1 MGETR
6 LDVWVADESDE
17 RRQGLMGVEELP
29 AGIDGMLFVFETP
42 RPAGFHM
49 RNTLI
54 ELDIWWFDG
63 DMALVSTTEMEPC
76 TAEPCTSYQ
85 SPGEIQWV
93 LETPR
98 GEIDLEPGDRLSIV
112 END

>member
-6 LDVWVADESDE
+6 LEVWVADEGDE
-17 RRQGLMGVEELP
+17 HRQGLMGVEELP
-29 AGIDGMLFVFETP
+29 AGIDGMLFVFETL

-49 RNTLI
+49 RNTLM

-63 DMALVSTTEMEPC
+63 DMVLVGTTQMEPC
-76 TAEPCTSYQ
+76 TAQPCPTYR
-85 SPGEIQWV
+85 SPGDIQWV

-98 GEIDLEPGDRLSIV
+98 GESDFEPGDRLSIV

>member
-6 LDVWVADESDE
+6 LDVWVADESGE

-29 AGIDGMLFVFETP
+29 AGIDGMLFVFEMP
-42 RPAGFHM
+42 GPAGFHM
-49 RNTLI
+49 RNTPM

-63 DMALVSTTEMEPC
+63 DMILVGSTQMEPC
-76 TAEPCTSYQ
+76 TAEPCPTYR
-85 SPGEIQWV
+85 SPGDIQWAV
-93 LETPR
+93 ETPR
-98 GEIDLEPGDRLSIV
+98 GMSDLEPGDRLSIV